1 MMNISEK
8 IVDFIFN
15 IYTICLLGSVGVFLL
30 ISASIDKSNETRA
43 REKEQA
49 LYCLDRAM
57 VVATI
62 NDIAVCVPLE
72 VVEKIK

>member
-1 MMNISEK
+1 MNISEK

-15 IYTICLLGSVGVFLL
+15 IYTVCLVGAVGMFLL

>member
-1 MMNISEK
+1 MNILEK
-8 IVDFIFN
+8 IFN
-15 IYTICLLGSVGVFLL
+15 LIYNVYTACLLGGLGMFLL

>member
-15 IYTICLLGSVGVFLL
+15 VYTVCLLGGVGIFLL
-30 ISASIDKSNETRA
+30 ISASIDKSNETHV

-62 NDIAVCVPLE
+62 DNIAVCVPLE

>member
-1 MMNISEK
+1 MNISEK

-15 IYTICLLGSVGVFLL
+15 IYTACLLGGVGMFLL

>member
-1 MMNISEK
+1 MKNIAEK
-8 IVDFIFN
+8 IVNFIFN
-15 IYTICLLGSVGVFLL
+15 GYTMAILLGSFVFA
-30 ISASIDKSNETRA
+30 IIMAGSDKQKADEA
-43 REKEQA
+43 LKKEQA

-62 NDIAVCVPLE
+62 DNIAVCVPLE

>member
-1 MMNISEK
+1 MNISEK

-15 IYTICLLGSVGVFLL
+15 GYTMTILLGSLAFVMIMAG
-30 ISASIDKSNETRA
+30 SDKIKANEA
-43 REKEQA
+43 LEKEQA